1 MYIFIIFVGNH
12 SGNEEP
18 IDYYT
23 TKTFPDFDIIPPYER
38 DYILNVTIVADRML
52 EDNELF
58 HITAVPQHVPAGQP
72 ECSVDV
78 IIRDDDGNF

>member
-1 MYIFIIFVGNH
+1 MYISIIFVGNH
-12 SGNEEP
+12 SGNE
-18 IDYYT
+18 IFDYYAAIS
-23 TKTFPDFDIIPPYER
+23 FPYFDIIPPYER
-38 DYILNVTIVADRML
+38 HYILNITIVADRML

-58 HITAVPQHVPAGQP
+58 HVTAVPQHVPAGQP

>member
-12 SGNEEP
+12 SGDEKE

-23 TKTFPDFDIIPPYER
+23 TKTFPDFDTIPAYER
-38 DYILNVTIVADRML
+38 DYILNVTIVPDSKL
-52 EDNELF
+52 ENNELF
-58 HITAVPQHVPAGQP
+58 HVTAVPQHVPVGQP